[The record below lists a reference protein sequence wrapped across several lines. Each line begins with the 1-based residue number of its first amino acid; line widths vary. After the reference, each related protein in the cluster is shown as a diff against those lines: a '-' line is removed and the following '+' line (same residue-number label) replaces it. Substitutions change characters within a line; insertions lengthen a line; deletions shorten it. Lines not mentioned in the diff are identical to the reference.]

1 MFRTGD
7 PVDFRQ
13 LQQSQGTVDREGVI
27 RTIKEDLVWI
37 REFDTAAAFE
47 AALKIWQ
54 KAYGE
59 DFPHSSSGCMTTPY
73 EYERRF
79 KASAA

>member
-13 LQQSQGTVDREGVI
+13 LQQSQGNVDREGVI

-37 REFDTAAAFE
+37 REFDSVAAIE
-47 AALKIWQ
+47 ATLKTWE
-54 KAYGE
+54 KAYNE
-59 DFPHSSSGCMTTPY
+59 DFPHS
-73 EYERRF
+73 
-79 KASAA
+79 